1 MAATTKVTVV
11 IKCKWG
17 PQARFSFHVD
27 ASIVDPANA
36 VITGAITLLEAI
48 TRGKAIHIEISLS
61 AATVASATSA
71 VPYVSEDK
79 MLARF
84 KDENGVG
91 HAYKT
96 FGMIAAILEADKET
110 IDPTNALVLAYTG
123 AVTAN
128 ALTEAG
134 DAITTF
140 VSAHRVENRKPIK
153 KGRI

>member
-71 VPYVSEDK
+71 VRWHGS
-79 MLARF
+79 ARRVTYSRATAVPM
-84 KDENGVG
+84 GV
-91 HAYKT
+91 AET
-96 FGMIAAILEADKET
+96 APRPVAAGVRRRE
-110 IDPTNALVLAYTG
+110 
-123 AVTAN
+123 
-128 ALTEAG
+128 
-134 DAITTF
+134 
-140 VSAHRVENRKPIK
+140 
-153 KGRI
+153 GRR

>member
-1 MAATTKVTVV
+1 M
-11 IKCKWG
+11 
-17 PQARFSFHVD
+17 
-27 ASIVDPANA
+27 
-36 VITGAITLLEAI
+36 
-48 TRGKAIHIEISLS
+48 
-61 AATVASATSA
+61 
-71 VPYVSEDK
+71 PYVSEDK

-140 VSAHRVENRKPIK
+140 VSAHRVENVVR
-153 KGRI
+153 R